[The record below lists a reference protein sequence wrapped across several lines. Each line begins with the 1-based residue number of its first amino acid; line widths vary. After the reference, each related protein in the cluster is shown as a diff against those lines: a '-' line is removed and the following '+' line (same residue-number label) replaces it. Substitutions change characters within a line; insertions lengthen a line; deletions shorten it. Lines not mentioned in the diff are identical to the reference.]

1 MSPVKVPVMFPV
13 MRTLF
18 LALPIAGLL
27 AACGNGPVILSEEEK
42 AARITINPFQE
53 NMTPDP
59 VLASAVIALPAGSAN
74 ADWTQAGA
82 NASKLPGV
90 VSAAPEFREAWRTG
104 VGEGSSEQKRIVA
117 APVVKDGRIYVI
129 DAAQRVSAFDVATGR
144 RVWENRLKAANPQ
157 WDEFSV
163 GGGLAITGDKLIV
176 ASGFGYVTALN
187 LSDGT
192 EIWRRATDSPL
203 SSSPAILGTRAFLT
217 STNNDFY
224 AIDTENGEIIWNDQA
239 IAESARVLSSPSPA
253 VSQDILV
260 VGYSSG
266 ELIAYLP
273 ANGRRLWADTL
284 TSTGRYTPLSVINDI
299 AGKPTMQDGIV
310 YAASHSGILTAID
323 ARTGARIWSR
333 TFGSRQGPVIGGDYL
348 FVVGVNGKV
357 AALNKIDGKIAWT
370 RDLPEF
376 KDGNRENRIVW
387 TGPLLA
393 EGRLVVVSSE
403 GDVIALSPQNG
414 ETVSELKV
422 GQGIYIEPIAAA
434 GKVFVLTDSA
444 TLIAIK

>member
-1 MSPVKVPVMFPV
+1 MTSV
-13 MRTLF
+13 MRNLI
-18 LALPIAGLL
+18 LALPLAGLL
-27 AACGNGPVILSEEEK
+27 AACGNGAVILSEEEK
-42 AARITINPFQE
+42 AARIIINPFQE
-53 NMTPDP
+53 DMTPDP
-59 VLASAVIALPAGSAN
+59 ALAAAVITLPAGVAN
-74 ADWTQAGA
+74 ADWTQSGL
-82 NASKLPGV
+82 NAAKVPGV
-90 VSAAPEFREAWRTG
+90 LAAAPAFRQDWSVSA
-104 VGEGSSEQKRIVA
+104 GEGTSEQKRIVA

-129 DAAQRVSAFDVATGR
+129 DAGQKVSAFDVANGR
-144 RVWENRLKAANPQ
+144 RLWEVRLKAGNPK

-163 GGGLAITGDKLIV
+163 GGGLAIAGDKLIV
-176 ASGFGYVTALN
+176 ASGFGYVAALK
-187 LSDGT
+187 LSDGA
-192 EIWRRATDSPL
+192 EIWRRATESPM
-203 SSSPAILGTRAFLT
+203 SSAPAILGTRAFLT

-224 AIDTENGEIIWNDQA
+224 AIDTETGEVAWNDQA

-253 VSQDILV
+253 ATPDILV

-299 AGKPTMQDGIV
+299 AGRPTIQDGIV
-310 YAASHSGILTAID
+310 YAASHSGILAAID

-333 TFGSRQGPVIGGDYL
+333 TFGSRQGPVIGGDYV
-348 FVVGVNGKV
+348 FVVGTGGKI
-357 AALNKIDGKIAWT
+357 ACLNKIDGKIAWT

-387 TGPLLA
+387 TGPLLTD
-393 EGRLVVVSSE
+393 GRLVIASSE

-414 ETVSELKV
+414 ETLTDMKV
-422 GQGIYIEPIAAA
+422 GQGVYIEPIAAA
-434 GKVFVLTDSA
+434 GKIFVLTDQA